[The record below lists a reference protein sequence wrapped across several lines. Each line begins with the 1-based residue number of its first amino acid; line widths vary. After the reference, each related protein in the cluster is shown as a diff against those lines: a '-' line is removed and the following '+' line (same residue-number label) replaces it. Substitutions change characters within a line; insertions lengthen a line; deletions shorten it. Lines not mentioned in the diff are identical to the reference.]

1 MYVYIYIYIY
11 VCVCVCV
18 CLRVCLCPVIYL
30 RKESQVNSVNFYR
43 KNPPNDKH
51 IYIVNKK

>member
-1 MYVYIYIYIY
+1 MC